1 MAEVELRERG
11 IDGVLEMLD
20 KLPAEVVSK
29 KGGPVKTALRAAAR
43 VIQREEVLNLA
54 ASIGSLSTDDA
65 VTTGLLEKSVIVS
78 RGKAPSSG
86 KGERYLVRIKRRTYT
101 RASGEKVTTLKTAQ
115 IKEYGS
121 EKQVAEPF
129 IRPAF
134 NAKAQQAISV
144 AQTELVRAV
153 ERIAAKLARSKGS
166 R

>member
-1 MAEVELRERG
+1 MQDRHVQLALDLLGGHRLLQIKVEVAERARRNKAVGLS
-11 IDGVLEMLD
+11 IDCVGE
-20 KLPAEVVSK
+20 
-29 KGGPVKTALRAAAR
+29 
-43 VIQREEVLNLA
+43 
-54 ASIGSLSTDDA
+54 

-144 AQTELVRAV
+144 AQTELVKAV
-153 ERIAAKLARSKGS
+153 ERIASKLARSKGG